1 MRGRKRWALTVLSA
15 VATAA
20 TALVTAPATSAAPS
34 PNPIFVVPD
43 TGSDCSG
50 IRFSEAATVRD
61 QASSGSLV
69 STIDASNG
77 RVLSV
82 TNNCLVDLVARVED
96 EAGALLALPDF
107 PSSVSTEVD
116 ITGAAGI
123 TFYRENPSNVF
134 NSVSNS
140 VLIVNSAAP
149 SSGSMPPP
157 VLQQFGKPST
167 GTCDEAAPADLNWG
181 GSSSGGWGDSW
192 ARWMNSGA
200 GGDVCTRTLVY
211 NHSSGRWNPSSS

>member
-1 MRGRKRWALTVLSA
+1 MGIRKRWSLTVLSA
-15 VATAA
+15 VAVAAASLITAPTAA
-20 TALVTAPATSAAPS
+20 AAPS
-34 PNPIFVVPD
+34 PNPVFIVPD
-43 TGSDCSG
+43 LGSDCSG
-50 IRFSEAATVRD
+50 IRFSKAATVRD
-61 QASSGSLV
+61 QAVGGSLV

-77 RVLSV
+77 RILSV
-82 TNNCLVDLVARVED
+82 TNSCLVDLAARVED
-96 EAGALLALPDF
+96 EAGALLALPNF
-107 PSSVSTEVD
+107 PSGVSTEVD

-123 TFYRENPSNVF
+123 TFYRENPPNVF

-149 SSGSMPPP
+149 SAGSMPPP
-157 VLQQFGKPST
+157 VLQQFGRPST

-192 ARWMNSGA
+192 ARWMNDGA

-211 NHSSGRWNPSSS
+211 SNSSGRWNRA

>member
-1 MRGRKRWALTVLSA
+1 MRGRRHRFLTALSA
-15 VATAA
+15 LVVAAA
-20 TALVTAPATSAAPS
+20 SIITAPAASAAPS
-34 PNPIFVVPD
+34 PNPIFIVPD
-43 TGSDCSG
+43 DGSDCSG

-61 QASSGSLV
+61 QASSGSVV

-77 RVLSV
+77 RILSV

-116 ITGAAGI
+116 ITGAAAI
-123 TFYRENPSNVF
+123 TFYREDPPNEF
-134 NSVSNS
+134 NSVANG
-140 VLIVNSAAP
+140 VFIVNSAAP

-192 ARWMNSGA
+192 AQWMNDGA

-211 NHSSGRWNPSSS
+211 NNSSGRWSPSNS

>member
-1 MRGRKRWALTVLSA
+1 M
-15 VATAA
+15 
-20 TALVTAPATSAAPS
+20 
-34 PNPIFVVPD
+34 
-43 TGSDCSG
+43 
-50 IRFSEAATVRD
+50 
-61 QASSGSLV
+61 

-96 EAGALLALPDF
+96 EAGELLALPNF

-123 TFYRENPSNVF
+123 TFYRENPSNEF

-140 VLIVNSAAP
+140 VFIVNSAAP
-149 SSGSMPPP
+149 YSGIMPPP

-167 GTCDEAAPADLNWG
+167 GTCDETAPADLNWG

-192 ARWMNSGA
+192 ARWMNDGA

-211 NHSSGRWNPSSS
+211 NNSSGRWNPSSS